1 MSTFFLA
8 PVWLWLLLGVAGLA
22 AVYVAMQLRRT
33 RYAVRFANTALLG
46 SLVPRRPGWR
56 RHLAFGVLLFVL
68 ATLTLGMAKPTT
80 AVRVPRDKATVV
92 MAIDVSLSMQATD
105 VTPSR
110 IDAAKQA
117 AKEFVQL
124 LPPRINLGLVT
135 FAGTATVLVSPTTER
150 DTVTRAIDTI
160 QLRESTAIGEAIFS
174 SLDAI
179 HTAAAQDADT
189 EPTPATVVLMS
200 DGDSKQGRPVNSAT
214 AAARGAK
221 VPVSTIAFGTE
232 DGTVDIGGDL
242 VPVPADRVT
251 LSRIAQDTGG
261 IYHAAASAEELRD
274 VYRDLGSQ
282 IGYTT
287 QRQEITRWFVGVALL
302 AGFVGLAL
310 ALFWSNRLV

>member
-1 MSTFFLA
+1 
-8 PVWLWLLLGVAGLA
+8 
-22 AVYVAMQLRRT
+22 
-33 RYAVRFANTALLG
+33 
-46 SLVPRRPGWR
+46 
-56 RHLAFGVLLFVL
+56 VLLFVL

-135 FAGTATVLVSPTTER
+135 FAGTATVLVSPTTNR

-179 HTAAAQDADT
+179 HTSAAQDADT
-189 EPTPATVVLMS
+189 KPTPATIVLMS

-261 IYHAAASAEELRD
+261 MYHAAASAEELRD

-287 QRQEITRWFVGVALL
+287 QRQEITRWFVGMALL